1 MKRLKRPWNIYKASK
16 AMSNNMRQTVIV
28 AVSGLSVLALCICV
42 GVFAFI
48 AGRNSMADSQTPVA
62 VAGTAEQVEA
72 ASSAATATDVTVVDD
87 PPATEDTPMEAVITP
102 DVEPTDETEIDLA
115 EEEIVSGAEESDS
128 ETPTAEVPAA
138 EPVQQEPVQLSPDDF
153 EIMIQ
158 VWDIVSQQFDG
169 NLPASEDVVHTAI
182 QQSLELLEDDY
193 TQYIPPD
200 VADQVR
206 QQLEGSFEGIG
217 AFIDTTE
224 DGYLLIVRP
233 IEGQPADLAGL
244 MSGDI
249 VTHVDGVSVLGKSQE
264 EIVSEVKG
272 PRGTEVTLTIERES
286 EPEPLTFT
294 IVRAL
299 IELPIVESEMLDN
312 DIGYLRLTSFT
323 SNSFERLSAEL
334 EIILAQNPQA
344 LIFDLR
350 DNPGGFLNQSVAVA
364 DLFLP
369 EGVVL
374 YQRNQNGEE
383 EVFRSQTGD
392 IAEEIPLIVLV
403 NPGSASAS
411 EIVAGAIQDN
421 GRGII
426 LGEVSFGK
434 GSVQNTITLND
445 GSELRVTIARWY
457 TPNNNTIDS
466 QGITPDVLVPLE
478 GEFGTESDSQI
489 QQAIEY
495 LLSEEA

>member
-1 MKRLKRPWNIYKASK
+1 
-16 AMSNNMRQTVIV
+16 
-28 AVSGLSVLALCICV
+28 
-42 GVFAFI
+42 
-48 AGRNSMADSQTPVA
+48 
-62 VAGTAEQVEA
+62 
-72 ASSAATATDVTVVDD
+72 
-87 PPATEDTPMEAVITP
+87 
-102 DVEPTDETEIDLA
+102 
-115 EEEIVSGAEESDS
+115 
-128 ETPTAEVPAA
+128 
-138 EPVQQEPVQLSPDDF
+138 
-153 EIMIQ
+153 
-158 VWDIVSQQFDG
+158 
-169 NLPASEDVVHTAI
+169 
-182 QQSLELLEDDY
+182 
-193 TQYIPPD
+193 
-200 VADQVR
+200 
-206 QQLEGSFEGIG
+206 
-217 AFIDTTE
+217 
-224 DGYLLIVRP
+224 
-233 IEGQPADLAGL
+233 

>member
-1 MKRLKRPWNIYKASK
+1 
-16 AMSNNMRQTVIV
+16 
-28 AVSGLSVLALCICV
+28 
-42 GVFAFI
+42 
-48 AGRNSMADSQTPVA
+48 
-62 VAGTAEQVEA
+62 
-72 ASSAATATDVTVVDD
+72 
-87 PPATEDTPMEAVITP
+87 
-102 DVEPTDETEIDLA
+102 
-115 EEEIVSGAEESDS
+115 
-128 ETPTAEVPAA
+128 
-138 EPVQQEPVQLSPDDF
+138 
-153 EIMIQ
+153 
-158 VWDIVSQQFDG
+158 
-169 NLPASEDVVHTAI
+169 
-182 QQSLELLEDDY
+182 
-193 TQYIPPD
+193 
-200 VADQVR
+200 
-206 QQLEGSFEGIG
+206 
-217 AFIDTTE
+217 
-224 DGYLLIVRP
+224 
-233 IEGQPADLAGL
+233 
-244 MSGDI
+244 
-249 VTHVDGVSVLGKSQE
+249 
-264 EIVSEVKG
+264 
-272 PRGTEVTLTIERES
+272 
-286 EPEPLTFT
+286 
-294 IVRAL
+294 
-299 IELPIVESEMLDN
+299 MLDN